1 MKKYLLIFFI
11 FFSLNALGSHKQGA
25 WFEYSHLGGD
35 SIKVSL
41 NIFRDCNGIGM
52 SGNNYDILISDLCGK
67 DTVRMN
73 YNNHTQIGMVCSNL
87 SNQTKCNGGFYYEYE
102 KYVYESIIQF
112 DTLCGDLIIE
122 AYDLVGVNPNLTPII
137 LHPTNSYIYLRI
149 SNSALKNQNQG
160 SKVLSNKLLFNFGL
174 NEVYSINPQLFDAED
189 DSFKVELIPWQASDT
204 TNYAQFIPNNGKSP
218 FYFTKLDSLTGLMH
232 FMHNQSGNLNFNL
245 KVSSFNRVS
254 KQIESEFTIQS
265 ALVFSTNVS
274 PGNSLSQDS
283 IFNHFSNGSLNI
295 QNNKVNIC
303 LGDTL
308 KLHIPLGNS
317 QQGNNFTLLNN
328 IQNQL
333 PGSTIGQVQINGQ
346 PFLQLAW
353 KSNSVF
359 NQKLVHLQF
368 IDNQCPYA
376 THFGMAFF
384 LDVKP
389 AIGILPK
396 TESYC
401 ANDTVNLEVLEGIKG
416 VWSLKGGG
424 LTSQNIGCD
433 TCPKTF
439 FIPENNSE
447 LYYSSLNNFGVCSNT
462 DSINISLKPTQKPEI
477 LLPDTF
483 CNNQNFSWPHMAK
496 PKNGLWLDL
505 VKDSSF
511 ISYYSLADT
520 SGGLRVLK
528 YAIIDSVCGVVDTAT
543 KTVYLHSAP
552 IITWIDSFEV
562 CHYGEPLFIGTALP
576 KGGGYNNATYLN
588 GKPYFDPK
596 PADPFQPNSVGYLYL
611 DTLTYCISRGNKNVK
626 VWPLPAVSIG
636 PITPI
641 CESEDTLVITQ
652 MLPKTGGVFFVN
664 GIVGDTINP
673 SLLGHGSFTAYYA
686 LKDSNSCRDT
696 ATRVFT
702 IDSMPFTPQ
711 IIALGKD
718 TLTSSVKGSKYNWYW
733 NGTLLS
739 NQSEFLVYPNV
750 GTYQVEVENRTC
762 ISEVSERFTY
772 NPLNISEINRNG
784 FKVYPNPNKGK
795 FQVSFSEGYLGKSVF
810 IYNSIGQLETKL
822 TIENL
827 QEEITINQKGVYFL
841 KLENGLV
848 VSKIVV
854 K

>member
-1 MKKYLLIFFI
+1 MLMKKYLLIFFI

-25 WFEYSHLGGD
+25 WFEYTHLGGD

-52 SGNNYDILISDLCGK
+52 GGNNYDILISDLCGK

-73 YNNHTQIGMVCSNL
+73 YKNHTQIGMVCSNL

-218 FYFTKLDSLTGLMH
+218 FYLTKLDSLTGLMH

-245 KVSSFNRVS
+245 KVSSFNRAS

-274 PGNSLSQDS
+274 PGNYLSQDS
-283 IFNHFSNGSLNI
+283 ILNHFSNASLNV
-295 QNNKVNIC
+295 QNNKINIC

-308 KLHIPLGNS
+308 KLHIPIGNG

-333 PGSTIGQVQINGQ
+333 PGSSIGQVQINGQ
-346 PFLQLAW
+346 SFLQMAW

-389 AIGILPK
+389 AISILPK

-401 ANDTVNLEVLEGIKG
+401 ATDTVNLEVLEGIKG
-416 VWSLKGGG
+416 FWSLKGGG

-433 TCPKTF
+433 TCPKTY

-447 LYYSSLNNFGVCSNT
+447 LYYSSLNNFGFCSNT

-483 CNNQNFSWPHMAK
+483 CNNQNFHWQVAGI
-496 PKNGLWLDL
+496 PKNGVWLDSA
-505 VKDSSF
+505 KNIGIHGGF
-511 ISYYSLADT
+511 ADT
-520 SGGLRVLK
+520 SSGYRTLK
-528 YAIIDSVCGVVDTAT
+528 YVIVDSVCGFADTAT
-543 KTVYLHSAP
+543 KTVYLQSAP
-552 IITWIDSFEV
+552 IVVWNDSFEI
-562 CHYGEPLFIGTALP
+562 CYNSPPMSIATGMPQ
-576 KGGGYNNATYLN
+576 GGGYSGYGIDSIIGIFNPKHGLLN
-588 GKPYFDPK
+588 MNSSVMYRYRDP
-596 PADPFQPNSVGYLYL
+596 NTLCR
-611 DTLTYCISRGNKNVK
+611 TLTISNVF
-626 VWPLPAVSIG
+626 VLPLPAVSIS
-636 PITPI
+636 PIPPI

-652 MLPKTGGVFFVN
+652 MLPKKGGVFFVN

-686 LKDSNSCRDT
+686 LEDSNSCRDT

-702 IDSMPFTPQ
+702 LDSMPFTPQ

-750 GTYQVEVENRTC
+750 GTYQIEVENGTC

-772 NPLNISEINRNG
+772 NTLNISEINRNG
-784 FKVYPNPNKGK
+784 FKVYPNPNNGK

-810 IYNSIGQLETKL
+810 IYNSIGQLVTKL
-822 TIENL
+822 TMENL
-827 QEEITINQKGVYFL
+827 QEEITINKKGVYFL
-841 KLENGLV
+841 KLENGLE